1 MLAFGAYPH
10 RVPSKTILCGT
21 GSEYGMDQVT
31 RRDILRRYIR
41 TAMMSDS
48 VLLRYI
54 TVSWPVDSAESATV
68 VSINGRTP
76 GVIALSV
83 RSASI
88 NDEGARRLTGA
99 EFDAAYDEDNPRYT
113 VYRRSAGRA
122 TIDDLVAFVEW
133 VFLVVA
139 RAPEDYA
146 PKVTPVSTG
155 EKQKARAGCAKSCLT
170 VAKVAFWL
178 MLGLV
183 VLITWLVK

>member
-1 MLAFGAYPH
+1 
-10 RVPSKTILCGT
+10 
-21 GSEYGMDQVT
+21 MDQAT

-41 TAMMSDS
+41 TAMTSDAI
-48 VLLRYI
+48 LFRFI
-54 TVSWPVDSAESATV
+54 TISWPADSAESATV

-83 RSASI
+83 RSTSI

-99 EFDAAYDEDNPRYT
+99 GFESAYDEDNPRYT
-113 VYRRSAGRA
+113 VFRRNTGRA

-133 VFLVVA
+133 VYLVIV

-146 PKVTPVSTG
+146 PKVTPVSAG
-155 EKQKARAGCAKSCLT
+155 ENQKTNAGCAKSCMT